1 MRFPPTYLAFAA
13 ATLAACTPVSS
24 TIGVAPAHESRIVSS
39 AEGRDVGYAFLADR
53 ARDADVIFFG
63 ENHGDPAT
71 HRAELALLAAIGSR
85 HPNVVVSLEF
95 FERDVQPRV
104 DAYLAGQVPESLFLA
119 TSRPPRRYASDY
131 RALVELARAR
141 KWPVVAANVPR
152 PLAAAIARA
161 GLTHLD
167 TIALGQRAM
176 AARDISCPRDVYYNR
191 FVATMSS
198 HNDSAGPPPA
208 ADTATAARNVRYYEA
223 QCVKDETMAESIVA
237 AWRAAGPGAVVVHF
251 NGSFHSDRGLGTAER
266 VKRRVPGIRT
276 IVVTAVPVD
285 DVARANASAHAER
298 ADFVILVPKPPS
310 TPKP

>member
-1 MRFPPTYLAFAA
+1 M
-13 ATLAACTPVSS
+13 
-24 TIGVAPAHESRIVSS
+24 
-39 AEGRDVGYAFLADR
+39 
-53 ARDADVIFFG
+53 
-63 ENHGDPAT
+63 
-71 HRAELALLAAIGSR
+71 
-85 HPNVVVSLEF
+85 
-95 FERDVQPRV
+95 
-104 DAYLAGQVPESLFLA
+104 
-119 TSRPPRRYASDY
+119 
-131 RALVELARAR
+131 
-141 KWPVVAANVPR
+141 VAANVPR